1 MSVAE
6 WVDTNGIHHRR
17 MNTIC
22 IYIYIYICM
31 YDIYTYHI
39 YLYTCTYIYIYIYI
53 YSIYIKHHI
62 IYKHRIQKEKMNNW
76 VLQFLENET
85 KKNLVLQ
92 NISFTPDAASC
103 VLLNSGW
110 RGTKLPTI
118 FLIFRSI
125 IPQIRDWDD
134 ICLQQE

>member
-1 MSVAE
+1 MSWYKWYSSPKDE
-6 WVDTNGIHHRR
+6 YH
-17 MNTIC
+17 MY
-22 IYIYIYICM
+22 IYIYIYL
-31 YDIYTYHI
+31 YVW
-39 YLYTCTYIYIYIYI
+39 YLYISHISIYMYIYIYIYI